1 MDTTNNFSLG
11 KYKKEILI
19 PLITCLVAI
28 VLIFFLTRFMKPS
41 GNNVFGM
48 LTDGQKFLDEMKY
61 DEAIAQ
67 FSSAIQIDPNNKD
80 ARMGLAKAYIGK
92 EDYGFAQEILEE
104 LTTGETVDTSAS
116 EELVDVYMGA
126 GQPKKALKIVKKLVD
141 DTDEDQYYDREKEL
155 IRDILD
161 VPHLYASGTDQELII
176 REGSVMSRG
185 SNTLGQLGI
194 DKGLGN
200 REYRQLEYESAN
212 FDGGKPRSVFCAGR
226 TSLVLDENHNLWASG
241 ENRWGQMGLSYGTT
255 LPESGWQQILSTGD
269 VAYAAGSTGILY
281 IVKMDGTLW
290 VSGLNGGS
298 TQTFS
303 RVESMP
309 TIIKIITVDKASYLL
324 GADGILYL
332 LDEDS
337 FQNLPGNY
345 EVPVSHL
352 EDNISDFC
360 MRGSDHIWMDETG
373 GIHNLSLSE
382 TPEKWGVREGNVLVP
397 DFIVTDLASN
407 FYFTFLLGN
416 DGLLRQVTP
425 EGQVKVLSGGE
436 TFRSL
441 STDNGTVCARTDK
454 GETFYWQQGAEGE
467 GLVPAEQ

>member
-1 MDTTNNFSLG
+1 MDTTNTFSLG

-19 PLITCLVAI
+19 PLITCIVAI
-28 VLIFFLTRFMKPS
+28 ILIFFLTRFMKPS
-41 GNNVFGM
+41 GNNILGM

-92 EDYGFAQEILEE
+92 EDYGFAQQILEE
-104 LTTGETVDTSAS
+104 LTKGETVDKSAAD
-116 EELVDVYMGA
+116 ELVDVYLGA

-155 IRDILD
+155 VKDILD

-176 REGSVMSRG
+176 REGSVLSRG
-185 SNTLGQLGI
+185 SNTLGQLGT

-200 REYRQLEYESAN
+200 REYSQKEYAPAN
-212 FDGGKPRSVFCAGR
+212 FDGGKPHSVFCAGR

-269 VAYAAGSTGILY
+269 VAYAAGSTGRLF
-281 IVKMDGTLW
+281 IVKMDGSLW
-290 VSGLNGGS
+290 VSGLNGGAG
-298 TQTFS
+298 QNFS

-309 TIIKIITVDKASYLL
+309 TIIKIITADNIIHLL
-324 GADGILYL
+324 GADGTLYE
-332 LDEDS
+332 LDENTFS
-337 FQNLPGNY
+337 NIPMTGKASISRIVN
-345 EVPVSHL
+345 
-352 EDNISDFC
+352 NISDFC
-360 MRGSDHIWMDETG
+360 MTQYGDTWLDETG
-373 GIHNLSLSE
+373 GIHNLNYSDM
-382 TPEKWGVREGNVLVP
+382 PENWQTREDGSLVP
-397 DFIVTDLASN
+397 DFIVKDMASN
-407 FYFTFLLGN
+407 HFFTFLLDS
-416 DGLLRQVTP
+416 DGHLRQVTP

-436 TFRSL
+436 RFLSL
-441 STDNGTVCARTDK
+441 SNHNGTVSARTEK
-454 GETFYWQQGAEGE
+454 GETFYWQEGSEGE
-467 GLVPAEQ
+467 GLMPADQ